1 MPDPM
6 DYEAIH
12 ATLTAPGQP
21 FEVEIADVRGV
32 PTRAW
37 KNAPRTLTAALAHG
51 AAIGDARDLLVL
63 DAERI
68 SHAAHADMVERCA
81 GALSELGVSKGD
93 RVAIAMRNY
102 PEWSIAFFA
111 AVRIGAIAVAIN
123 AFGTGNELALAIADA
138 DARVVIADGERLER
152 LAGEPDALAGRV
164 VIGTRLD
171 DRKAHRDLPPRVV
184 PFATVLDHAADVPAI
199 DLEPDDF
206 ATIFYTS
213 GTSSRPKGVLGT
225 HRNICGNL
233 MSMMFIGARNMLR
246 EGAHPSPRAPGAGL
260 LSVPLF
266 HATGC
271 HGMLVGQAFFGG
283 TLVFMRRWDPEE
295 ALEIIE
301 RERIAAFGGV
311 PTMLWDLLQSPSIE
325 TRDLTCLRNFAGA
338 GAASPPELAR
348 RIHEL
353 FPDAGIST
361 GYGMTETS
369 SVVATIGG
377 RDYVERPDS
386 VGVPLPM
393 SVLRIV
399 DADGSDVP
407 EGSTGEI
414 WVKSANVAAG
424 YWRRPEETSE
434 TFDQGWIHTGDIGRL
449 DGEGFLY
456 VVDRAKD
463 IVIRG
468 GENIATLEVE
478 AALYEHPAVEEVAAF
493 ATPHPTL
500 GEEVGAV
507 VRTRADASVTPNDLR
522 EHAADRLAAHKVP
535 SRVWLRERAFPRGH
549 TGKIL
554 KRELQAE
561 YVAFVVPATDLATP
575 GSSVAEEDAR
585 P

>member
-6 DYEAIH
+6 DYETIH

-138 DARVVIADGERLER
+138 DARVV
-152 LAGEPDALAGRV
+152 
-164 VIGTRLD
+164 
-171 DRKAHRDLPPRVV
+171 

-246 EGAHPSPRAPGAGL
+246 EGARPSPRAPGAGL